1 MKDNQSSDHRPLAEK
16 MRPRKLKD
24 FVGQK
29 EAKEIIND
37 LIKAKYLSSFILWG
51 PPGTGKTTLARIVAS
66 QTESNFRSIS
76 AVSAKLEEV
85 RKEIKAADKLLKFNK
100 QKTILF
106 IDEIHRFNKAQQDA
120 FLPAVE
126 DGTIILIGATTENPS
141 FEVISPLLSRSQVV
155 LLKPLT
161 DKEILEVLKR
171 AKKNK
176 KRGLGDYEIKIKLK
190 TLKYISQLSS
200 GDARTA
206 LNILERLIKTNY
218 NKKRIDH
225 QEAKNKIYK
234 LARYDKSGDKH
245 YNTISAYIKSIR
257 GSDPNAALH
266 YLARMIKA
274 GEDPK
279 FIARRLVILASE
291 DIGNADP
298 HSLMIAISTFS
309 AVEKVGLPEAGI
321 NLAQATTYLA
331 SAPKSNA
338 SYNGYLEAIED
349 IKNGVYSNK
358 IPLKLRNAVTD
369 LMKELEYSKGYK
381 YAHNYKNGVAKNMEY
396 LPKELKDKKYY
407 QPKLI
412 GFEKKIKERLDKIGK
427 DNE

>member
-1 MKDNQSSDHRPLAEK
+1 MSEKNVTDHRPLAEK
-16 MRPRKLKD
+16 MRPRTLDD

-29 EAKEIIND
+29 EAKEIIRD
-37 LIKAKYLSSFILWG
+37 LIEAKNLSSLILWG
-51 PPGTGKTTLARIVAS
+51 PPGSGKTTLARIVAKG
-66 QTESNFRSIS
+66 TKSNFRSLS
-76 AVSAKLEEV
+76 AVNAKLEEV
-85 RKEIKAADKLLKFNK
+85 RKEINLADKLLKFNN
-100 QKTILF
+100 QRTILF

-126 DGTIILIGATTENPS
+126 NGTIILIGATTENPS
-141 FEVISPLLSRSQVV
+141 FEVNSPLLSRSRLV

-161 DKEILEVLKR
+161 TKQILEILKR
-171 AKKNK
+171 AKSNHD
-176 KRGLGDYEIKIKLK
+176 RGLANYQVKIKVK
-190 TLKYISQLSS
+190 TLKHIAQLSG

-206 LNILERLIKTNY
+206 LNILEGLVKTY
-218 NKKRIDH
+218 QNKKRIEH
-225 QEAKNKIYK
+225 KKAIAKIRK
-234 LARYDKSGDKH
+234 LVRYDKTGEEH

-266 YLARMIKA
+266 YLARMIDA

-279 FIARRLVILASE
+279 FIARRLVISASE

-298 HSLMIAISTFS
+298 HSLMVATAVFN

-338 SYNGYLEAIED
+338 SYIGYIKAMKD
-349 IKNGVYSNK
+349 IKSGAGNTE
-358 IPLKLRNAVTD
+358 IPLELRNAVTD
-369 LMKELEYSKGYK
+369 LMKDLEYGKNYQ
-381 YAHNYKNGVAKNMEY
+381 YAHDYKDGVAEKMDY
-396 LPKELKDKKYY
+396 LPKDLKNKKYY

-412 GFEKKIKERLDKIGK
+412 GFEKKIKERLNKI
-427 DNE
+427 DE